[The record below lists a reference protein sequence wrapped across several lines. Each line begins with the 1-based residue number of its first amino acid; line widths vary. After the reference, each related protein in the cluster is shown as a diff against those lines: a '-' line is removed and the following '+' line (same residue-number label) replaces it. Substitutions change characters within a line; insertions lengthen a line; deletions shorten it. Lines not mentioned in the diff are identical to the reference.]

1 MAQLTT
7 VYDCMGSNLG
17 NFNVPAGVLMAAY
30 VTGSAG
36 VPWSAAQLGAHPGAV
51 LIDQSPIDTPAD
63 ELADV
68 IDMEHEA
75 ATLEDLAPWVH
86 AARLNYDLG
95 ARPGQRKPTVY
106 MSRSNVTPVVNTLIA
121 AGIVDGVYLW
131 VAEGMTAKQATSE
144 LNGAGGPFPIV
155 GIQYQFNELYDVSL
169 FSTQW
174 LDTVSIKAPA
184 APPKPGTQTGWR
196 FCSKCQGLFW
206 GPGEARSMCPRGGQH
221 DGSHSHEYT
230 LGYAE

>member
-7 VYDCMGSNLG
+7 VYDCMGSKLG

-30 VTGSAG
+30 VTGEAG
-36 VPWSAAQLGAHPGAV
+36 VPWSAAQLAAHPNAIR
-51 LIDQSPIDTPAD
+51 IDQSPIDTPAD

-68 IDMEHEA
+68 IDMEARA
-75 ATLEDLAPWVH
+75 ATLGDLAEWVH
-86 AARLNYDLG
+86 AARLNYDT
-95 ARPGQRKPTVY
+95 ARRPGQRRPCIY
-106 MSRSNVTPVVNTLIA
+106 MSRSNVTPVANTLVA
-121 AGIVDGVYLW
+121 AGITDGVYLW

-144 LNGAGGPFPIV
+144 LNTAGGPFPIV
-155 GIQYQFNELYDVSL
+155 GVQYQFNDDYDVSL

-174 LDTVSIKAPA
+174 LNDVSAKPPA